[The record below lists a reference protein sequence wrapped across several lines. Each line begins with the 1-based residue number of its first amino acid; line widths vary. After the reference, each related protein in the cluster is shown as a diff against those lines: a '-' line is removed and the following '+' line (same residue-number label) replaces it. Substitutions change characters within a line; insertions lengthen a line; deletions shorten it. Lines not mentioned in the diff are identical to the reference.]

1 MQTETITMINMK
13 KLLATMMMLAVVMG
27 IHAQQTISAQEM
39 SDRIQIRALVDNYA
53 LLSDQF
59 KQENYNEVFH
69 KDLKLR
75 IHMGENVNEINGVD
89 NMINIY
95 KAAGAVDISFHQT
108 GQQVL
113 DFTDSTH
120 ASGWVYLT
128 ALMVNQGNARHM
140 YIRYFDKY
148 EKIDGRWWIVERDQY
163 ILFSE

>member
-1 MQTETITMINMK
+1 MK
-13 KLLATMMMLAVVMG
+13 KLLAMMMMLAMVMG
-27 IHAQQTISAQEM
+27 IKAQQTISAQEM
-39 SDRIQIRALVDNYA
+39 SDRIQIRALVDRYA
-53 LLSDQF
+53 VESDQF
-59 KQENYNEVFH
+59 KQENYSEIFH

-75 IHMGENVNEINGVD
+75 IHMGERVNPINGVD

-108 GQQVL
+108 GQQLL
-113 DFTDSTH
+113 DFADATH

-128 ALMVNQGNARHM
+128 ALMVSNGKANHM
-140 YIRYFDKY
+140 YLRYFDKY

>member
-1 MQTETITMINMK
+1 MK

-75 IHMGENVNEINGVD
+75 THMGENVNEINGVD

>member
-1 MQTETITMINMK
+1 MINMK

>member
-1 MQTETITMINMK
+1 MK

-27 IHAQQTISAQEM
+27 IYAQQTISAQEM

-148 EKIDGRWWIVERDQY
+148 EKIDGCWWIVERDQY

>member
-1 MQTETITMINMK
+1 MK

-113 DFTDSTH
+113 NFTDSTH

>member
-1 MQTETITMINMK
+1 
-13 KLLATMMMLAVVMG
+13 MLTVVMG

>member
-1 MQTETITMINMK
+1 MK

-39 SDRIQIRALVDNYA
+39 SDRIQIRALVENYA

-75 IHMGENVNEINGVD
+75 THMGENVNEINGVD

-95 KAAGAVDISFHQT
+95 KAAGAVDISFHQNRTT
-108 GQQVL
+108 GTRLYRQHPCQWMGL
-113 DFTDSTH
+113 PDSPNGK
-120 ASGWVYLT
+120 S
-128 ALMVNQGNARHM
+128 R
-140 YIRYFDKY
+140 
-148 EKIDGRWWIVERDQY
+148 
-163 ILFSE
+163 

>member
-1 MQTETITMINMK
+1 MK

-120 ASGWVYLT
+120 ASGLVYLT

>member
-1 MQTETITMINMK
+1 MMI
-13 KLLATMMMLAVVMG
+13 LAVVMG

>member
-1 MQTETITMINMK
+1 MK
-13 KLLATMMMLAVVMG
+13 KLLATMMMLTVVMG

>member
-1 MQTETITMINMK
+1 
-13 KLLATMMMLAVVMG
+13 MLAVVMG

-120 ASGWVYLT
+120 ASGWVYRT

>member
-1 MQTETITMINMK
+1 MK

-148 EKIDGRWWIVERDQY
+148 EKLMVAGG
-163 ILFSE
+163 L

>member
-1 MQTETITMINMK
+1 
-13 KLLATMMMLAVVMG
+13 MMMLAVVMG

>member
-1 MQTETITMINMK
+1 MK

-27 IHAQQTISAQEM
+27 IHAQQTIFAQEM

>member
-1 MQTETITMINMK
+1 MK

-27 IHAQQTISAQEM
+27 IHAQQTISVQEM

>member
-1 MQTETITMINMK
+1 MK

-89 NMINIY
+89 NMIRIY
-95 KAAGAVDISFHQT
+95 KAAGAADVSFHQT
-108 GQQVL
+108 GQQVVE
-113 DFTDSTH
+113 FSDSTH
-120 ASGWVYLT
+120 ASGLVYLT
-128 ALMVNQGNARHM
+128 ALMVNNNQARHL
-140 YIRYFDKY
+140 YLRYQDKY
-148 EKIDGRWWIVERDQY
+148 EKIDGRWWITERDQY

>member
-1 MQTETITMINMK
+1 
-13 KLLATMMMLAVVMG
+13 MLAVVMG

-75 IHMGENVNEINGVD
+75 IHMGENVNEINSVD

>member
-1 MQTETITMINMK
+1 MK

-27 IHAQQTISAQEM
+27 VHAQQTISAQEM

>member
-1 MQTETITMINMK
+1 MK

-89 NMINIY
+89 NMIRIY
-95 KAAGAVDISFHQT
+95 KAAGAADVSFHQT
-108 GQQVL
+108 GQQVVE
-113 DFTDSTH
+113 FSDSTH
-120 ASGWVYLT
+120 ASGFVYLT
-128 ALMVNQGNARHM
+128 ALMVNNNQARHL
-140 YIRYFDKY
+140 YLRYQDKY
-148 EKIDGRWWIVERDQY
+148 EKIDGRWWITERDQY

>member
-1 MQTETITMINMK
+1 MK

-163 ILFSE
+163 ILFCE

>member
-1 MQTETITMINMK
+1 
-13 KLLATMMMLAVVMG
+13 MLAVVMG

-95 KAAGAVDISFHQT
+95 KAAGAVDTSFHQT

>member
-1 MQTETITMINMK
+1 MK

-113 DFTDSTH
+113 DFTDSTN

-128 ALMVNQGNARHM
+128 ALMVNQGNASHM

>member
-1 MQTETITMINMK
+1 MK

-140 YIRYFDKY
+140 YIRYFDKN